1 MLFFD
6 RFKKLNLFVLALI
19 ASAIFHV
26 LFILY
31 VKFEQPARQ
40 FIQDQN
46 SSLEVILVNKK
57 SKHKPKKADALAQTN
72 LDGGGNTNENR
83 RLKSALPSK
92 INKTLNA
99 ENVHQIQAL
108 EKRLEKAEAESAR
121 KAQRLAALEKQAQ
134 SLMSQLQSDRAVETN
149 PFNKKPTPHPEKGN
163 QDNPNQ
169 SLHGADLLASSM
181 EIARIESQIAKEQE
195 NYQKRPKRKSLGAR
209 AQEYRFAAYVESW
222 REKVE
227 RIGNLNYP
235 EAAREQKIYGQ
246 LQMTVYIKADGN
258 LEKIEIKRSS
268 GFPILDQA
276 AKHIVEMGAPYA
288 AFPDDIRKDVDI
300 IDITRTWTF
309 TKEDNLTSRGSE

>member
-1 MLFFD
+1 MLNFY
-6 RFKKLNLFVLALI
+6 RLKKFNLFVLALI

-31 VKFEQPARQ
+31 VKFEQPAHH
-40 FIQDQN
+40 FIQDQT
-46 SSLEVILVNKK
+46 SALKVILVNKK
-57 SKHKPKKADALAQTN
+57 SKQKPKKADALAQAN

-92 INKTLNA
+92 NKALTA
-99 ENVHQIQAL
+99 ENIYQIQAL
-108 EKRLEKAEAESAR
+108 ENRLEKAEAESAR
-121 KAQRLAALEKQAQ
+121 KAQRLAELEKQAQ
-134 SLMSQLQSDRAVETN
+134 SLMSQLQSDHTIETN
-149 PFNKKPTPHPEKGN
+149 PTNKKPLPHAEKGN
-163 QDNPNQ
+163 QDSPNQ
-169 SLHGADLLASSM
+169 SLHSADLLASSI
-181 EIARIESQIAKEQE
+181 EIARMESQIAKEQE

-246 LQMTVYIKADGN
+246 LQMSVYIKADGN
-258 LEKIEIKRSS
+258 LEKIEIKRGS
-268 GFPILDQA
+268 GYPILDQA

-288 AFPDDIRKDVDI
+288 VFPDDIRKDVDI
-300 IDITRTWTF
+300 IEITRTWTF
-309 TKEDNLTSRGSE
+309 TKEDNLTSRGAE